1 MGIGGIVYVFTSF
14 QLGNLFQNSRSTV
27 IAVMIGSYNAS
38 SIVYTVFLML
48 YEVGIPFWGLMA
60 IHGGLNI
67 VSFIAGIVLSDP

>member
-1 MGIGGIVYVFTSF
+1 
-14 QLGNLFQNSRSTV
+14 
-27 IAVMIGSYNAS
+27 MIGSYNAS

-67 VSFIAGIVLSDP
+67 VSFIETWFNVPAEPIPTLEEQR